1 MAPEERPFSL
11 NICIC
16 IINHYRL
23 QVSGCVYCL
32 VIFTHY
38 NLHID
43 IQSYLK
49 NEVYSSCA
57 AKELTFKEIIF
68 IQYSSIEE

>member
-32 VIFTHY
+32 VIITHY
-38 NLHID
+38 HLHID
-43 IQSYLK
+43 IQSYLNCILTITNIGPRVINK
-49 NEVYSSCA
+49 YATSRLIA
-57 AKELTFKEIIF
+57 AV
-68 IQYSSIEE
+68 S